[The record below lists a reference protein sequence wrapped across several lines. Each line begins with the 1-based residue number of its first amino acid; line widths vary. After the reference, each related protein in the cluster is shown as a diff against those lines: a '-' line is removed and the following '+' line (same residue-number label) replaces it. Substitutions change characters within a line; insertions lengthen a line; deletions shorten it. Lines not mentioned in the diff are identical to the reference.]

1 MSSRSAPVFV
11 FASALRMAVNV
22 VWGVIK
28 SAWILAWRTGA
39 LWPAGYAL
47 YGLILYLGWGFEP
60 FAGGVWSG
68 IFIAGGVVCIML
80 FLIKAALNT
89 VSEPKR
95 AFGEGFKN
103 PVWEKRKKTVSAPS
117 RERRIG
123 KPEENE
129 YRYTEYRNYNNGSR
143 NAEKPVSTKFYKPRE
158 KAKVY
163 MSALEDRLIY
173 EYPDRFEV
181 YVVEDNDKLLERIE
195 FKDIA

>member
-11 FASALRMAVNV
+11 FASALRLAANAI
-22 VWGVIK
+22 WGAIK
-28 SAWILAWRTGA
+28 SAGILAWRTGA

-60 FAGGVWSG
+60 FAGGIWSG
-68 IFIAGGVVCIML
+68 IFIAGGVVCILL

-95 AFGEGFKN
+95 AFGEGFTN
-103 PVWEKRKKTVSAPS
+103 PVWEKRKKTESAPS

-129 YRYTEYRNYNNGSR
+129 YRYTEYRNYKNGSR
-143 NAEKPVSTKFYKPRE
+143 NAEKSVSTKTYKPRE

-173 EYPDRFEV
+173 EYSDRFEV
-181 YVVEDNDKLLERIE
+181 YVVEDNGKRLERIE